1 MMKASSR
8 NRDGTVS
15 RRRLLQSATAA
26 GIALPLAQTLVT
38 DEAHAQDHA
47 PLPGIRAVLPG
58 FSVAERDRRWAAVR
72 ANMAEPQW
80 DMDAI
85 ITCFSD
91 EWGSDARYLTQV
103 AKVRY
108 SGGGPQVI
116 FPRAPDKTVWAQLG
130 GTRHRDESV
139 GRLNGGGGWLADGKM
154 ELLAEYGAE
163 DMANRLAAE
172 GFDRR
177 GTRIGV
183 SLLKGSRFEEDG
195 LVSATWL
202 DVLRSA
208 LPGVEFLPIDQW
220 GPDSGPIISAA
231 MVKSEEEQAMIRHA
245 VASNQAGLVAMV
257 EAAGNGATRQDQ
269 LWWAVYAET
278 FARNGEDFNRL
289 SIGLDEGG
297 NMTLGEPVVDPIRMG
312 QLCTQEISSSFQ
324 GYACQINHT
333 FFVGSPSA
341 PGYDYYSAAIEILNE
356 IHENAMAFITP
367 GETTY
372 GELMEHLQEMYR
384 AHDVEGG
391 GVALHSG
398 GIGRVRPR
406 LGVSPDSEIVIQPG
420 HAFDWKPSATLNRAK
435 IRDVVD
441 ENRDV
446 QLGESYL
453 ITESGVDRF
462 GDRSLSAIATHT

>member
-1 MMKASSR
+1 MINRTPKH
-8 NRDGTVS
+8 RDGVVS
-15 RRRLLQSATAA
+15 RRELLKGASAA
-26 GIALPLAQTLVT
+26 GMAVPLTHLLASKGAHAQTL
-38 DEAHAQDHA
+38 AG
-47 PLPGIRAVLPG
+47 LPEIRAALPS
-58 FSVAERDRRWAAVR
+58 FSVAERDRRWANVR
-72 ANMAEPQW
+72 ANMEDPRW
-80 DMDAI
+80 DLDAI
-85 ITCFSD
+85 ITCLSD
-91 EWGSDARYLTQV
+91 EWGSDARYLTQI

-116 FPRAPDKTVWAQLG
+116 FPREPDRTVWVQMG
-130 GTRHRDESV
+130 GARHRDEWLD
-139 GRLNGGGGWLADGKM
+139 RLNLGGGWLQDGKM
-154 ELLAEYGAE
+154 EVLAEYGAS
-163 DMANRLAAE
+163 DMAERLAAE

-183 SLLKGSRFEEDG
+183 SALKGSRFEPDG

-202 DVLRSA
+202 ESLRAA

-220 GPDSGPIISAA
+220 GPDSGPIVSAA
-231 MVKSEEEQAMIRHA
+231 MVKSAEEQAMIGHA
-245 VASNQAGLVAMV
+245 VASSQAGLAAMV
-257 EAAGNGATRQDQ
+257 EAAGAGATRQDQ
-269 LWWAVYAET
+269 LWWAVFSET
-278 FARNGEDFNRL
+278 FVRNGEDFNRL

-297 NMTLGEPVVDPIRMG
+297 NMTLGEPVIDAIRVG

-333 FFVGSPSA
+333 FLIGRPSM
-341 PGYDYYSAAIEILNE
+341 PGYDYYRAAIEILNE

-372 GELMEHLQEMYR
+372 GQLMNHLQELYH
-384 AHDVEGG
+384 AHDAEGG

-406 LGVSPDSEIVIQPG
+406 LGTGPDGEIIIQPG
-420 HAFDWKPSATLNRAK
+420 HTFDWKPSVTLNRSRT
-435 IRDVVD
+435 RDAGE

-453 ITESGVDRF
+453 VTESGVERF
-462 GDRSLSAIATHT
+462 GDRSLGPIATHV

>member
-1 MMKASSR
+1 MKTSST
-8 NRDGTVS
+8 NREGTVS
-15 RRRLLQSATAA
+15 RRRLLQGATAA

-38 DEAHAQDHA
+38 DEAHAQGHP

-80 DMDAI
+80 DLDAI
-85 ITCFSD
+85 ITSFSD

-116 FPRAPDKTVWAQLG
+116 FPRAPDKTVWVQMG
-130 GTRHRDESV
+130 GVRHRDESI
-139 GRLNGGGGWLADGKM
+139 GRLNDGGGWLADGKM
-154 ELLAEYGAE
+154 ELLAEYGGE
-163 DMANRLAAE
+163 DMAKRLAAE

-202 DVLRSA
+202 DLLRSA

-220 GPDSGPIISAA
+220 GPDSGPIISVA

-245 VASNQAGLVAMV
+245 VASNQAGLAAMV
-257 EAAGNGATRQDQ
+257 EAAAAGATRQDQ
-269 LWWAVYAET
+269 LWWAA
-278 FARNGEDFNRL
+278 FATMFAANGEDFNRL

-297 NMTLGEPVVDPIRMG
+297 NMTLGEPVVDVISMG
-312 QLCTQEISSSFQ
+312 QLCTQEISSQYQ
-324 GYACQINHT
+324 GYGCQINHT
-333 FFVGSPSA
+333 FFIGTPSM
-341 PGYDYYSAAIEILNE
+341 PGYDYYSAAIEILND
-356 IHENAMAFITP
+356 IHERAMAFITP

-372 GELMEHLQEMYR
+372 GALMEHLAALYR
-384 AHDVEGG
+384 EHDVEGG

-406 LGVSPDSEIVIQPG
+406 LGVSPDSEIVIAPG
-420 HAFDWKPSATLNRAK
+420 HTFDWKPSATLNRATV
-435 IRDVVD
+435 RDARN

-453 ITESGVDRF
+453 ITETGVERY
-462 GDRSLSAIATHT
+462 GDRSMGPIATHA